1 LKTLILGMGNE
12 LLGDEGVGVHAVRAL
27 RAESLPAG
35 VAALEAGTAN
45 LDVLPALE
53 ASQRLIII
61 DAMQGQGAAG
71 SIYRTPLK
79 DCRDSA
85 LIAALHG
92 FDIFRMLTTQ
102 SVRRDLERIVI
113 FGIEPEVIKWSPTL
127 SPVVQGA
134 IPHLLDALRDELR
147 ND

>member
-1 LKTLILGMGNE
+1 MKTLILGMGNE

-27 RAESLPAG
+27 RDESLPAG
-35 VAALEAGTAN
+35 VEAREVGSAI

-53 ASQRLIII
+53 SSQRLIII

-71 SIYRTPLK
+71 SVYRTPLK
-79 DCRDSA
+79 DGSDSA
-85 LIAALHG
+85 LIAPLHG
-92 FDIFRMLTTQ
+92 FDIYRMLTTL

-127 SPVVQGA
+127 SPVVQDA
-134 IPHLLDALRDELR
+134 IPHLLSALRGELR

>member
-1 LKTLILGMGNE
+1 MKTLILGMGNE

-27 RAESLPAG
+27 RSESLPAG
-35 VAALEAGTAN
+35 VAAREVGNAI

-71 SIYRTPLK
+71 SVYRTPLK
-79 DCRDSA
+79 DCSDSA
-85 LIAALHG
+85 LMAALHG
-92 FDIFRMLTTQ
+92 FDIFRMLTTL
-102 SVRRDLERIVI
+102 SGRCDLERIVI
-113 FGIEPEVIKWSPTL
+113 FGIEPEVIEWSLTL

>member
-1 LKTLILGMGNE
+1 MKTLILGMGNE
-12 LLGDEGVGVHAVRAL
+12 LLGDEGVGVHVVRAL
-27 RAESLPAG
+27 RSESLPAG

-45 LDVLPALE
+45 LDILPALE

-61 DAMQGQGAAG
+61 DAMQGQGPAG
-71 SIYRTPLK
+71 SVYRTPLK
-79 DCRDSA
+79 DCSDSA

-92 FDIFRMLTTQ
+92 FDIFRMLTTL
-102 SVRRDLERIVI
+102 SGRCDLERIVI
-113 FGIEPEVIKWSPTL
+113 FGIEPEVIEWSLTL